1 MGYKKIGYIRQLW
14 YTIKYGI
21 HSWLEWLVAKKW
33 AKQYQPAWLQIA
45 TKGRSKYIRDLYKR
59 KILLAYKGYEYV

>member
-21 HSWLEWLVAKKW
+21 HSWLEWMVAKKW

-45 TKGRSKYIRDLYKR
+45 TKGSSEYIRKLYRR
-59 KILLAYKGYEYV
+59 KILLAYRGYEYV